1 MGLVVSPHAEGPG
14 PLTQGK
20 SRRGGRSFKKGAGA
34 AKGNPSPAH
43 NNYDHGEGPRLGG
56 RGPWVPE
63 GATMQADEFR
73 EPADSADSSERPQP
87 RRAGPGWWRRCR
99 AAGSGTSGYRPGSGP
114 QTPPGPPPLASTVSR
129 LLSGW
134 GAGIN
139 LSPPSSVQSQARS
152 HAGAGRVERG
162 GAEGAVRTPV
172 GFSKPLCAV
181 AAGRARAA
189 GEQGAAQSPQAP
201 AGGVAAEARRS
212 AAQAASGPGEWSNL
226 TAGTRRRRAGG
237 NGGGGGGAGRQREA
251 WAVTRAP
258 ERGPMVLEGPRRPVL
273 QVRRD
278 SAEPLCV
285 RGGERPRL
293 APRLPGLRGPRGRP
307 ARGLRWRD
315 SRGQMARPRL
325 VPGDAA
331 CGPDV
336 HAAGLC
342 ASPTPAPILIRCF
355 PGTLCGRPGTGRGRG
370 RGRLAPGVERV
381 LAGRSRPAE
390 SGGLTGPVTHTTV
403 VRSQPPRLGSILGS
417 LLGGGGRVGPPGWT
431 PSRGREE
438 RKPGRLRW
446 QESAR
451 LRGAPGEDCSCL
463 LAGDQIWVP
472 RDGWPRPSLSPS
484 SPVFLC
490 QHAWTLQRRL
500 S

>member
-1 MGLVVSPHAEGPG
+1 
-14 PLTQGK
+14 
-20 SRRGGRSFKKGAGA
+20 
-34 AKGNPSPAH
+34 
-43 NNYDHGEGPRLGG
+43 
-56 RGPWVPE
+56 
-63 GATMQADEFR
+63 MQADEFR

-87 RRAGPGWWRRCR
+87 RSGPRSAGPGWWRRCR
-99 AAGSGTSGYRPGSGP
+99 AAGSGTSGYLPGSGP

-139 LSPPSSVQSQARS
+139 LSPPHSVQSQARS

-237 NGGGGGGAGRQREA
+237 NGGGGGGAGRHREA

-278 SAEPLCV
+278 PAEPLCV

-307 ARGLRWRD
+307 ARGLWWRD

-355 PGTLCGRPGTGRGRG
+355 PGTLCDRPGTGRGRG
-370 RGRLAPGVERV
+370 RGRLRSRSGAGPRRSLPARGEWGFDRSGYAHDGGTESTAASREHPREPAWWRWPRWASWVDTFEGAGGKEAGPSA
-381 LAGRSRPAE
+381 LAGKRETLRRARR
-390 SGGLTGPVTHTTV
+390 GLFVF
-403 VRSQPPRLGSILGS
+403 I
-417 LLGGGGRVGPPGWT
+417 GR
-431 PSRGREE
+431 
-438 RKPGRLRW
+438 
-446 QESAR
+446 
-451 LRGAPGEDCSCL
+451 
-463 LAGDQIWVP
+463 
-472 RDGWPRPSLSPS
+472 
-484 SPVFLC
+484 
-490 QHAWTLQRRL
+490 
-500 S
+500 